1 MNLDMNTISTLMQL
15 FSQKNDGNMAQT
27 MSQKPS
33 DAQSTPV
40 RAQDDKSIEMPAFV
54 RQNGIGEQIRLDFS
68 KKENQSD
75 TKSDLLKN
83 LSSQNP
89 MLALLGNMQ
98 NGKADMASMLPL
110 VMSLMQKPKADG
122 KANQNADAANGA
134 DTVNSK
140 DSAENE
146 NCNMRPNESSPLKKE
161 KPQREIFSPVAFAGY
176 EIISSLYCLLK
187 ASRRP
192 CR

>member
-15 FSQKNDGNMAQT
+15 FSQKNDGNIAQT

-33 DAQSTPV
+33 DAQSTYV
-40 RAQDDKSIEMPAFV
+40 CAQNDKSIEMPAFV

-122 KANQNADAANGA
+122 KANQNADAPNST
-134 DTVNSK
+134 DNVNSK
-140 DSAENE
+140 DNTEKE
-146 NCNMRPNESSPLKKE
+146 NCNIRPNESSPLIKE

>member
-15 FSQKNDGNMAQT
+15 FSQKNDGNIAQT

-33 DAQSTPV
+33 DAQSAHV
-40 RAQDDKSIEMPAFV
+40 CAQNDKSIEMPAFV

-68 KKENQSD
+68 KKENQGD

-122 KANQNADAANGA
+122 KANQNADATNSA
-134 DTVNSK
+134 DNVNSK
-140 DSAENE
+140 DNTEKE
-146 NCNMRPNESSPLKKE
+146 NCNIRPNESSPLNKE

>member
-1 MNLDMNTISTLMQL
+1 MDMNTISTLMQL
-15 FSQKNDGNMAQT
+15 FSQKNDGNIAQT

-33 DAQSTPV
+33 DAQSAHV
-40 RAQDDKSIEMPAFV
+40 CAQNDKSIEMPAFV

-68 KKENQSD
+68 KKENQGD

-122 KANQNADAANGA
+122 KANQNADATNSA
-134 DTVNSK
+134 DNVNSK
-140 DSAENE
+140 DNTEKE
-146 NCNMRPNESSPLKKE
+146 NCNIRPNESSPLNKE

>member
-15 FSQKNDGNMAQT
+15 FSQKNDGNIAQT

-33 DAQSTPV
+33 DAQSTHGH
-40 RAQDDKSIEMPAFV
+40 AQDESIEMPAFV

-75 TKSDLLKN
+75 AKSDLLKN

-122 KANQNADAANGA
+122 KANQNADAPNST
-134 DTVNSK
+134 DNVNSK
-140 DSAENE
+140 DNNEKE
-146 NCNMRPNESSPLKKE
+146 NCNICPNESSPLNKE

>member
-15 FSQKNDGNMAQT
+15 FSQKNDGDIAQT

-33 DAQSTPV
+33 DAQSTHV
-40 RAQDDKSIEMPAFV
+40 RAQNDKFIEMPAFV

-122 KANQNADAANGA
+122 KANQNADAPYGTDNV
-134 DTVNSK
+134 DSK
-140 DSAENE
+140 DNTEKE
-146 NCNMRPNESSPLKKE
+146 NCDIRPNESSPLKKE

>member
-1 MNLDMNTISTLMQL
+1 MDMNTISTLMQL
-15 FSQKNDGNMAQT
+15 FSQKNDGNIAQT

-33 DAQSTPV
+33 DAQSTHV
-40 RAQDDKSIEMPAFV
+40 CARNNKSIEMPAFV

-98 NGKADMASMLPL
+98 NGKTDMASMLPL

-122 KANQNADAANGA
+122 KANQNADAPNST
-134 DTVNSK
+134 DNVNSK
-140 DSAENE
+140 DNTEKE
-146 NCNMRPNESSPLKKE
+146 NCNIRPNESSPLNKE

>member
-15 FSQKNDGNMAQT
+15 FSQKNDGDIAQT

-33 DAQSTPV
+33 DAQSTHV
-40 RAQDDKSIEMPAFV
+40 CAQNDKSIEMPAFV

-122 KANQNADAANGA
+122 KANQNADAPNST
-134 DTVNSK
+134 DNVNSK
-140 DSAENE
+140 DNTEKE
-146 NCNMRPNESSPLKKE
+146 NCNIRPNESSPLNKE

>member
-1 MNLDMNTISTLMQL
+1 MDMNTISTLMQL
-15 FSQKNDGNMAQT
+15 FSQKNDGNIAQT
-27 MSQKPS
+27 MSQNPS
-33 DAQSTPV
+33 DAQSAHV
-40 RAQDDKSIEMPAFV
+40 CAQNDKSIEMPAFV

-122 KANQNADAANGA
+122 KANQNADAPNSA
-134 DTVNSK
+134 DNVNSK
-140 DSAENE
+140 DNTEKE
-146 NCNMRPNESSPLKKE
+146 NCNIRPNESSPLNKE

>member
-15 FSQKNDGNMAQT
+15 FSQKNDGNIAQT

-33 DAQSTPV
+33 DAQSTHV
-40 RAQDDKSIEMPAFV
+40 CAQNDKPIEIPAFV

-122 KANQNADAANGA
+122 KANQNDDATNGA
-134 DTVNSK
+134 DNVNSK
-140 DSAENE
+140 DSAEKE
-146 NCNMRPNESSPLKKE
+146 NCNIRPNESSPLNKE

>member
-1 MNLDMNTISTLMQL
+1 MDMNTISTLMQL

-40 RAQDDKSIEMPAFV
+40 CAQDDKSIEIPAFV

-140 DSAENE
+140 DNAENE
-146 NCNMRPNESSPLKKE
+146 NCNMHPNESSPLKKE

>member
-15 FSQKNDGNMAQT
+15 FSQKNDGNIAQT

-33 DAQSTPV
+33 DAQSTHV
-40 RAQDDKSIEMPAFV
+40 CAQNDKSIEMSAFV

-110 VMSLMQKPKADG
+110 IMSLMQKPKADG
-122 KANQNADAANGA
+122 KANQNADAPNGV
-134 DTVNSK
+134 DNVNSK
-140 DSAENE
+140 ENTEKE
-146 NCNMRPNESSPLKKE
+146 NCNIRPNESSPLNKE

>member
-40 RAQDDKSIEMPAFV
+40 CAQDDKSIEIPAFV

-140 DSAENE
+140 DNAENE
-146 NCNMRPNESSPLKKE
+146 NCNMHPNESSPLKKE

>member
-15 FSQKNDGNMAQT
+15 FSQKTDGNMAQT

-40 RAQDDKSIEMPAFV
+40 HSQDDKSIEMPAFV

-122 KANQNADAANGA
+122 KANQNADAANDA
-134 DTVNSK
+134 DNVNSK
-140 DSAENE
+140 DSTEKE
-146 NCNMRPNESSPLKKE
+146 NCNMSPNESSPLKKE

>member
-40 RAQDDKSIEMPAFV
+40 HSQDDKSIEMPAFV

-75 TKSDLLKN
+75 SKSDLLKN

-110 VMSLMQKPKADG
+110 VMSLMQKPKTDG
-122 KANQNADAANGA
+122 KANQNADAPNGA
-134 DTVNSK
+134 DNVDSK
-140 DSAENE
+140 DNAEKE
-146 NCNMRPNESSPLKKE
+146 NCNIRPKESSPLNKE

>member
-15 FSQKNDGNMAQT
+15 FSQKNDGNIAQT

-33 DAQSTPV
+33 DAQSTHV
-40 RAQDDKSIEMPAFV
+40 CARNNKSIEMPAFV

-98 NGKADMASMLPL
+98 NGKTDMASMLPL

-122 KANQNADAANGA
+122 KANQNADAPNST
-134 DTVNSK
+134 DNVNSK
-140 DSAENE
+140 DNTEKE
-146 NCNMRPNESSPLKKE
+146 NCNIRPNESSPLNKE

>member
-1 MNLDMNTISTLMQL
+1 MDMNTISTLMQL
-15 FSQKNDGNMAQT
+15 FSQKNDGNIAQT

-33 DAQSTPV
+33 DAQSTHGH
-40 RAQDDKSIEMPAFV
+40 AQDDKSIEMPAFV

-110 VMSLMQKPKADG
+110 VMSLLQKPKADG
-122 KANQNADAANGA
+122 KASQNADAPNST
-134 DTVNSK
+134 DNVNSK
-140 DSAENE
+140 DNAEKE
-146 NCNMRPNESSPLKKE
+146 NCNIRPNESSPLIKE

-187 ASRRP
+187 ASRHP